1 MMATTATVQSAPR
14 RYVQV
19 AAPVHT
25 VFLLVLL
32 AAWALLGWIM
42 VNRVM
47 AGADPYRIRSYALT
61 LALEWLLFAYVLGG
75 VRSHGESALAV
86 LGTRWNSWRELL
98 RDIGVAAVFWLIAAG
113 ILQLVGRFLFAR
125 TPRPNQDFLLPHAA
139 GELAVWIA
147 LSVSAG
153 ICEET
158 IFRGYLQS
166 QLAAFTRSAPAG
178 ILLSAAAFGAGHA
191 YQGSRMTILI
201 AVYGL
206 LFGLLAH
213 WRRSVRPGMIAHAW
227 QDSLSGLVSFLKL
240 L

>member
-1 MMATTATVQSAPR
+1 MATSAAAQSALR
-14 RYVQV
+14 HDAQV

-25 VFLLVLL
+25 AFLLVLL

-42 VNRVM
+42 VNGVA
-47 AGADPYRIRSYALT
+47 AGADPHRIRSYALT
-61 LALEWLLFAYVLGG
+61 LALEWLVFAYVLGG

-98 RDIGVAAVFWLIAAG
+98 RDMGIAAVFWLAAAG
-113 ILQLVGRFLFAR
+113 ILLLVGRFLFAH
-125 TPRPNQDFLLPHAA
+125 TQRPNQDFLLPHGA
-139 GELAVWIA
+139 GELVVWIA

-158 IFRGYLQS
+158 IFRGYLQR
-166 QLAAFTRSAPAG
+166 QFAAFTKNAHAG
-178 ILLSAAAFGAGHA
+178 IFLSAAAFGAGHA

-206 LFGLLAH
+206 MFGLLAH

-227 QDSLSGLVSFLKL
+227 QDSFSGLVGFLKL
-240 L
+240 R